1 MKAWKLFSLK
11 KDGSIGPLFINRKLR
26 LQPGQWYPAEAHRT
40 KGFAFR
46 PGWHVTAEPVAPHL
60 SPKGRVWKEVE
71 IEDYIEIVRPVQQG
85 GKWYLAERMRVCE

>member
-11 KDGSIGPLFINRKLR
+11 KDGSIGPLFINRRLR
-26 LQPGQWYPAEAHRT
+26 LEPGTWYQAEAHRT

-60 SPKGRVWKEVE
+60 SPKGRVWKQVE
-71 IEDYIEIVRPVQQG
+71 IEDYIEIIRPVQQG
-85 GKWYLAERMRVCE
+85 GVWYLAERMRVI